1 MGDLKSIHRDWQEV
15 AQRFAASA
23 AGAAAIRQVTADRGR
38 LLYGADAVF
47 QRGHDVV
54 VTSNVTGED
63 FFGMITNITQGE
75 VSMRLVDGSKSR
87 VYLKH
92 FRSNRCSMRR
102 AS

>member
-63 FFGMITNITQGE
+63 FYGMITYITQSE
-75 VSMRLVDGSKSR
+75 VSLRLVDGGKSR

-92 FRSNRCSMRR
+92 LRSNRCHLKR
-102 AS
+102 A